1 MTFSPLRYLTISDA
15 QALDRAAERFCERH
29 GISLDFERE
38 CLGFSVKERA
48 YTALDLYLFFHYD
61 KALKRLWQ
69 ACLCRALKVK
79 PAANVCLAYG
89 YVGHTVKG

>member
-15 QALDRAAERFCERH
+15 QALDSAAERFCERH
-29 GISLDFERE
+29 GISLH
-38 CLGFSVKERA
+38 LGFSVEERP
-48 YTALDLYLFFHYD
+48 YLALDLYLFFHHD

-69 ACLCRALKVK
+69 ACFCRALKVK
-79 PAANVCLAYG
+79 PAANVCLAHG